1 MPIERTAPNG
11 VVIEFPD
18 GTEENQINQYLAL
31 PEYQPDKQTLEDG
44 SDRGLISD
52 IPLQVLGG
60 ARDAV
65 QSTLGFVEGLSDTL
79 GEATG
84 IGGFNLGSR
93 AKNGFFEY
101 KSHAEMVKDGDS
113 NFLFGKMGVK
123 DAYQLPEIDQADTIT
138 GGLIRGVSQFATGWI
153 TGGKLVKGATSLAS
167 TSTAIKLT
175 KSAISNP
182 IKTSLAKGA
191 LADTLAFDENVGR
204 FSDVINQ
211 FAPSLSNPLTDY
223 LASDPEDG
231 FWEGRFKNAVEGL
244 ALGGAVEGI
253 FRTARYIKNK
263 KQSLNGE
270 PHNAET
276 LKADEEYITIYHGT
290 NSNFKEFNV
299 NKTADNSIWFT
310 TNRKA
315 IEDGSVGASSQGR
328 IIERT
333 INENELKLA
342 TREQSDKLLDD
353 QLIQEGYDGIKF
365 DDIGDETGVYY
376 RIFNPQKLLKNNPNL
391 KPEIDKLNP
400 TKVKG
405 NQADEGAFPE
415 RKKKPKY
422 SVEELAEN
430 DLSDKIFNNFQKLQ
444 RSVDADGKPI
454 KGDEFKQRL
463 SVEEGL
469 DLGIN
474 TKTFLELNKDG
485 LFTLKT
491 IAKANAR
498 ALTRLKRVKADAIV
512 ERLAE
517 RKYGG
522 NIAKLY
528 DDFGKFADNLEET
541 DSLIVAHEVMHQ
553 TVVNLI
559 PKLSRD
565 FKAGLNGVT
574 LKDIEVAMHMAEGGW
589 FNTARVQQGLGRGL
603 RQIGRVKG
611 NLETFKT
618 AHTSDAVQN
627 IMNEWRTFGGNFE
640 DMVDK
645 IAKAD
650 DPNATS
656 KILAFATKNRTWN
669 IANEY
674 WINALLSNPKTHVVN
689 ISSNLINTFLRPLE
703 VMVGSRIRFLESAE
717 QYAKIKSQGEDA
729 FLVLSGLTKYLD
741 DVVGYTKLS
750 FKNSDGVLTNTSKL
764 DVPTRS
770 IGGVAGEVINTPTR
784 FLNAEDE
791 FFKQI
796 NYRARLYQISMR
808 KALADGAS
816 KDKIVGSNIKNK
828 KPITEL
834 EAKVAEY
841 FRQGFDESGVAGIDP
856 DALRYAEEQTFT
868 QDLFG
873 IFQKIQTMTNDHPFL
888 RQIIPFV
895 KTPVNL
901 MMAVVDRT
909 PLGLVRKQFRDDFMG
924 RSGDL
929 FRTAQVRGQLATGMA
944 LITYANILA
953 SSGNITGAT
962 ALADEAPLNSRNLKD
977 LKRSIGFQP
986 YSFRYYDDEEGK
998 WKYTS
1003 YGRFDPF
1010 GTFFGLVADF
1020 HTYHKKMTEDELAK
1034 IGNSMLLT
1042 LARQGEDV
1050 SSNLSTSTKVQN
1062 YVGAGYQAI
1071 TKNLLSKTYLK
1082 GLTEN
1087 LQVMTGDDPRKLQR
1101 MVNSKFGS
1109 FIPSLFTKLV
1119 NDPFYRDARNLL
1131 DEVKKRTG
1139 TGEAQK
1145 KYDFRGNAYQQ
1156 QGSEGERL
1164 FRNVFNPFTNSE
1176 QVIDP
1181 VADEILRLG
1190 VNVAPAKSIY
1200 NGSIDLTLFKN
1211 KSGTNAYDKLNEIL
1225 NKTKLGGYTLDESIK
1240 NLMNMDYYKNTLSDP
1255 IIVDENI
1262 KDAGGKAKEIK
1273 KIIKRYHQQAEI
1285 QLLGEMNNFTS
1296 TKDKTNKFT
1305 LRMSNFK
1312 ANQNKQNIKMGIKIN
1327 QRDIDGIYNF

>member
-1 MPIERTAPNG
+1 MAMERTAPNG
-11 VVIEFPD
+11 TVIEFPD
-18 GTEENQINQYLAL
+18 GTDENQINQYLSL
-31 PEYQPDKQTLEDG
+31 PEYQPDKQAMDDG
-44 SDRGLISD
+44 SDRGLVSD
-52 IPLQVLGG
+52 VPLQVLGG
-60 ARDAV
+60 VRDGV
-65 QSTLGFVEGLSDTL
+65 QGTLGFMEGLSDTL
-79 GEATG
+79 GEVTG
-84 IGGFNLGSR
+84 IGGINIGSK

-113 NFLFGKMGVK
+113 NFLFGKTGVK
-123 DAYQLPEIDQADTIT
+123 DAYQLPEIDQADTMV
-138 GGLIRGVSQFATGWI
+138 GGLVRGVSQFATGWI
-153 TGGKLVKGATSLAS
+153 TGGKLIKGATALTS

-182 IKTSLAKGA
+182 IKASLAKGA
-191 LADTLAFDENVGR
+191 LADTLAFDENIGR

-211 FAPSLSNPLTDY
+211 FAPSLSNPITDY

-231 FWEGRFKNAVEGL
+231 FWEGRFKNALEGL

-253 FRTARYIKNK
+253 FRTVRYAKNY
-263 KQSLNGE
+263 KQKLKGE

-276 LKADEEYITIYHGT
+276 LKADEEY
-290 NSNFKEFNV
+290 
-299 NKTADNSIWFT
+299 
-310 TNRKA
+310 
-315 IEDGSVGASSQGR
+315 
-328 IIERT
+328 
-333 INENELKLA
+333 LA
-342 TREQSDKLLDD
+342 TQNLDEAGQVIPEVKPD
-353 QLIQEGYDGIKF
+353 NAPVIKS
-365 DDIGDETGVYY
+365 
-376 RIFNPQKLLKNNPNL
+376 
-391 KPEIDKLNP
+391 
-400 TKVKG
+400 

-430 DLSDKIFNNFQKLQ
+430 DLSDRIFNNFQKLQ

-474 TKTFLELNKDG
+474 TKTFLQLNKDG

-498 ALTRLKRVKADAIV
+498 ALTKLKQVKSDAIV

-559 PKLSRD
+559 PRLSRD

-611 NLETFKT
+611 NLETFQT

-627 IMNEWRTFGGNFE
+627 IMNEWRTFGGKFE

-717 QYAKIKSQGEDA
+717 QYSKIKSQGEDA

-750 FKNSDGVLTNTSKL
+750 FKNSDGILTNTSKL

-816 KDKIVGSNIKNK
+816 KDKIVGSNIKNR

-873 IFQKIQTMTNDHPFL
+873 IFQTIQTMTNDHPFL

-909 PLGLVRKQFRDDFMG
+909 PLGLMRKQFRDDFMG
-924 RSGDL
+924 RGGDL

-953 SSGNITGAT
+953 SSGNITGASSMP
-962 ALADEAPLNSRNLKD
+962 DESPLKSKDLKD
-977 LKRSIGFQP
+977 LKRSVGFQP
-986 YSFRYYDDEEGK
+986 YSFRYYDEDEGK
-998 WKYTS
+998 YKYTS
-1003 YGRFDPF
+1003 FGRFDPF

-1020 HTYHKKMTEDELAK
+1020 HVYHKKATEDELARL
-1034 IGNSMLLT
+1034 GNSMLLT

-1050 SSNLSTSTKVQN
+1050 SSNLSTMTKLQN
-1062 YVGAGYQAI
+1062 IAGAGFQAVS
-1071 TKNLLSKTYLK
+1071 KNLLSKTYLK

-1087 LQVMTGDDPRKLQR
+1087 LQVMTDDNPQKAQR

-1109 FIPSLFTKLV
+1109 FIPSLYTKLV

-1131 DEVKKRTG
+1131 DEIKKRTG

-1156 QGSEGERL
+1156 EGSEGERL
-1164 FRNVFNPFTNSE
+1164 FNNVFNPFTSSS

-1200 NGSIDLTLFKN
+1200 NGAIDLTLFKN
-1211 KSGTNAYDKLNEIL
+1211 KSGTNAYDKLNQIL
-1225 NKTKLGGYTLDESIK
+1225 NKTKLGGYTLDEAIQ
-1240 NLMNMDYYKNTLSDP
+1240 NLMNMSYYKETLSDP
-1255 IIVDENI
+1255 IIVDENV

-1273 KIIKRYHQQAEI
+1273 KIIRQFHQQAEI
-1285 QLLGEMNNFTS
+1285 ELMGEMDNFTS

-1305 LRMSNFK
+1305 LNMSNFK
-1312 ANQNKQNIKMGIKIN
+1312 ANQNKQNIKLGIKIN
-1327 QRDIDGIYNF
+1327 SRDIDGIYNF